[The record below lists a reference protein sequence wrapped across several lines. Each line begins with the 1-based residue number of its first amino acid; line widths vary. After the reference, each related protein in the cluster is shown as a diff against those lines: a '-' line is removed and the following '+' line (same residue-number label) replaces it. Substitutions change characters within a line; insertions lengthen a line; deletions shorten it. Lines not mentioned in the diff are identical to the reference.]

1 MISLDKIAKK
11 NKLID
16 SKGVIKKPWEKKDEI
31 DIAVD
36 ELILEQRRTK
46 PRFEIPEA
54 ERRTLSSVS
63 ESLKLLGDV
72 LKM

>member
-16 SKGVIKKPWEKKDEI
+16 SKGTIKKPWEKKEHI
-31 DIAVD
+31 DQTVE
-36 ELILEQRRTK
+36 ELKTSLKKTK
-46 PRFEIPEA
+46 PRFEIPESGKQS
-54 ERRTLSSVS
+54 LSSVS
-63 ESLKLLGDV
+63 ESLRLISDV